1 MARSAPGWVK
11 GCAVGCGDAFVLFL
25 GVLALGY
32 LFVKGTI
39 DDFDRA
45 DAAISTVENKFGPVI
60 AFKPAPG
67 GIIPAERMEAFLE
80 ARELTAESRAVLQDS
95 LEFLSVDES
104 EISLVIEGFK
114 LPGLITEFVTLHNDA
129 LLQVGMGH
137 GEYHY
142 IYTLAYYSLL
152 GHSPADGP
160 SFQLVGENGYVLE
173 TLEPVEEPVV
183 RERREEMVR
192 RGVNR
197 LTLPALGNALTDPTV
212 IDDSEMARWR
222 ATLETEIA
230 AMEADPLRIPW
241 QDGIPESL
249 EASILPYRERLEDS
263 YDPMTSALEVGILR
277 R

>member
-1 MARSAPGWVK
+1 M
-11 GCAVGCGDAFVLFL
+11 LFL

-32 LFVKGTI
+32 LFIKGTI

-80 ARELTAESRAVLQDS
+80 ARELTAISRAGLQDS
-95 LEFLSVDES
+95 LEFLSVDDR

-114 LPGLITEFVTLHNDA
+114 LPGMISEFVTLHNDA

-142 IYTLAYYSLL
+142 IYTLAYY
-152 GHSPADGP
+152 GP

-173 TLEPVEEPVV
+173 TLE
-183 RERREEMVR
+183 
-192 RGVNR
+192 
-197 LTLPALGNALTDPTV
+197 
-212 IDDSEMARWR
+212 
-222 ATLETEIA
+222 TEIA
-230 AMEADPLRIPW
+230 
-241 QDGIPESL
+241 
-249 EASILPYRERLEDS
+249 
-263 YDPMTSALEVGILR
+263 ALEVGILR